1 MNKAFF
7 GANPESLAG
16 YTLQQVDEND
26 RNLAMQS
33 CFGRLLSF
41 SILAGHPVNFKGDF
55 ANLQRDLRG
64 IPDRKV

>member
-26 RNLAMQS
+26 RN
-33 CFGRLLSF
+33 LLSF